1 MNNQKFNCDGFDSE
15 GFDEAGF
22 DANGS
27 HRNGTLKKMDDAP
40 NAPLYEGFFVPQIEN
55 EEQLT
60 YAEKFAQWI
69 KSKGGL

>member
-1 MNNQKFNCDGFDSE
+1 
-15 GFDEAGF
+15 
-22 DANGS
+22 
-27 HRNGTLKKMDDAP
+27 MDDAP